1 MANNLDALRLHL
13 KDELQPDPRERG
25 KYLCPICSSGSQP
38 GANHDGAFSVM
49 ADGLHGHCFACGFH
63 GDIFDLEAAKTG
75 LPLSE
80 ATKAVLARYDFSGF
94 SGSPAADFVAAA
106 AEPAKEEPAQAPDFS
121 GKIAAW
127 HAALKGSDGEKYLR
141 RRGITEETMERL
153 NLGFGTDIHGRPA
166 VVFPYN
172 RKGSYYSMRAINDD
186 LPSNLKHT
194 KPPTEEAGHE
204 PIFNEAALW
213 QAEPCF
219 VVESQL
225 CAISIIQ
232 EGGSAIAIGGTSGI
246 NKIRKLKEAPTAL
259 LILSLDN
266 DDAEHHF
273 HGQKMQSELA
283 VSLGEKNIPFFE
295 FNVAGDC
302 KDPNELLQK
311 DPAAL
316 RGSIAAAVEVAKA
329 IKEQESERER
339 IEYEAQT
346 TAASFSK
353 FESFLEEN
361 AGRPPI
367 STGFK
372 GLDYTLNGGLTAGL
386 YIMGAI
392 SSLGKT
398 SWMLNIA
405 DNIASAG
412 RDVLYFSLEMSRN
425 ELMAKSI
432 SRLSF
437 IEARNA
443 KAAET
448 DAFST
453 FSVLSSRGN
462 RSLTFSQNAILDRAF
477 KAYQNG
483 PGQHVW
489 IFEGVGAFGVPE
501 IAQKVEEHIRI
512 TGRTPV
518 VFIDYLQILAPD
530 DPRATD
536 KQNTDKAVVELK
548 RLSAKYDL
556 PIFSISSLNRQN
568 YSEPITMAS
577 FKESGA
583 IEYGSDVLIG
593 VQLAGIGYELKE
605 SAENHKKRIREVIE
619 NAEKSPQVEIEV
631 KVLKNRNGGRGGSG
645 RLLFEKKYN
654 YFSEIPEGMTKV
666 SVDTPFE
673 EADEKDGDFL
683 LV

>member
-1 MANNLDALRLHL
+1 MAINLDIIRTHLR
-13 KDELQPDPRERG
+13 DELQPDPRERG

-49 ADGLHGHCFACGFH
+49 DDGVHGHCFACGFH
-63 GDIFDLEAAKTG
+63 GDIFDLEAARTG

-80 ATKAVLARYDFSGF
+80 ATKAVLSRYGLSGF
-94 SGSPAADFVAAA
+94 SASPAADFETAASAESVAAPVA
-106 AEPAKEEPAQAPDFS
+106 PAPSFS
-121 GKIAAW
+121 GQIEAW
-127 HAALKGSDGEKYLR
+127 HSALKGSEGEAYLR
-141 RRGITEETMERL
+141 RRGITGETMERFR
-153 NLGFGTDIHGRPA
+153 LGFGTDLHGNRA
-166 VVFPYN
+166 IVFPYN
-172 RKGSYYSMRAINDD
+172 RQGTYYSMRAISD
-186 LPSNLKHT
+186 SVSVKHT
-194 KPPTEEAGHE
+194 KPRTDEAGSE
-204 PIFNEAALW
+204 PIFNPAALY
-213 QAEPCF
+213 QNDPCF
-219 VVESQL
+219 IVESQL
-225 CAISIIQ
+225 CAISIAQ

-246 NKIRKLKEAPTAL
+246 NKIRALKDTPSAL

-266 DDAEHHF
+266 DEPGQTAQAKLAEIL
-273 HGQKMQSELA
+273 Q
-283 VSLGEKNIPFFE
+283 EKEYPFFE

-302 KDPNELLQK
+302 KDPNELLQR

-316 RGSIAAAVEVAKA
+316 RGSIAAAVEVAKS
-329 IKEQESERER
+329 ITEQEAEKERT
-339 IEYEAQT
+339 EYEAQT
-346 TAASFSK
+346 TAASFSR
-353 FESFLEEN
+353 FEEFLEEN

-367 STGFK
+367 PTGFSS
-372 GLDYTLNGGLTAGL
+372 LDRTLNGGLTAGL

-405 DNIASAG
+405 DNIAAAG

-425 ELMAKSI
+425 ELIAKSI

-437 IEARNA
+437 EEIRKA

-448 DAFST
+448 DAFTT
-453 FSVLSSRGN
+453 FGVLSSRSGKTL
-462 RSLTFSQNAILDRAF
+462 SFGQNGILEKAFRA
-477 KAYQNG
+477 YREG
-483 PGQHVW
+483 PGQHIW

-501 IAQKVEEHIRI
+501 IAQKVEDHLRI

-568 YSEPITMAS
+568 YENSISMAS

-593 VQLAGIGYELKE
+593 VQLAGIDYDPEKDKSSE
-605 SAENHKKRIREVIE
+605 KRKARVQEIVA

-631 KVLKNRNGGRGGSG
+631 RVLKNRNGSRGGSG
-645 RLLFEKKYN
+645 RLLFEKRFN
-654 YFSEIPEGMTKV
+654 HFSEIYAGFTRVTDP
-666 SVDTPFE
+666 TPFE
-673 EADEKDGDFL
+673 EDAEQDGENIL
-683 LV
+683 LI